1 MSLVL
6 VFGAPVDPR
15 GSVIFGGVW
24 LVTTEPP
31 MPAERVFVFGGGSLV
46 VTWSLSLVLPELRPA
61 LNLLNQES

>member
-15 GSVIFGGVW
+15 GSVILGGVW
-24 LVTTEPP
+24 LSDAYTP

-46 VTWSLSLVLPELRPA
+46 VTWSLSLVLPELSSA
-61 LNLLNQES
+61 LNLLNLES